1 MFSFY
6 FARIKLLYE
15 KAIVEEKIFFNTLMW
30 GLLNA
35 KCRHSL
41 ARGRGNR
48 GIIYDIGIGNTLGG
62 NYEYWKNSFIK
73 FTVLQ
78 KLDVF

>member
-1 MFSFY
+1 M
-6 FARIKLLYE
+6 L
-15 KAIVEEKIFFNTLMW
+15 

-35 KCRHSL
+35 KCLHSL

-78 KLDVF
+78 ELDVFQFSDNSGELKKYKILR